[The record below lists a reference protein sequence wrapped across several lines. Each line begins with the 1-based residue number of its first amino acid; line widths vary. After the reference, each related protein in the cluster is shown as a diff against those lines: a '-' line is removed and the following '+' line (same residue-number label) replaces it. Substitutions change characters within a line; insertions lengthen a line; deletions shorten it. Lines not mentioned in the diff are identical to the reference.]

1 MRRLIN
7 ILENSL
13 LVEMLAAVLVFVIP
27 FLIMILGDKI

>member
-1 MRRLIN
+1 MKRFID

-13 LVEMLAAVLVFVIP
+13 LVEMLAAVLIFAIP

>member
-1 MRRLIN
+1 MRRLID

-13 LVEMLAAVLVFVIP
+13 LVEILAAVLVFVIP

>member
-1 MRRLIN
+1 MRRLID